1 MDTSESGSERP
12 NGVIRAIL
20 RIPALTFGLWIVLG
34 AAGMLFLPSV
44 DHVVASQSNASLPT
58 DAPTL
63 KALSTMDKAFGSG
76 DSKAY
81 VFVVMEDNKDGLTVN
96 DNAAYSDIV
105 TRLKARPA
113 YVSEVQDY
121 LTNADAKKAL
131 VSKDGKATY
140 IPVGLTA
147 ELGTVQSIDQVKWV
161 RSQVQAA
168 AKESHAEANV
178 SVAGDPAN
186 LIDMTQLAT
195 SANTSAGVYS
205 MALLF
210 IVLLLIYR
218 RVASIFVP
226 LITIGVA
233 ALCTLSVLSLAG
245 QAGMGLSTYTE
256 SFCVAIV
263 LGAGTDYSIFLVSRF
278 REEYARTADVRS
290 AVAAAMAKIGP
301 ALLASAGTVAISSLL
316 LNFAQLSVF
325 STTGPA
331 MAVAVGTT
339 VLVALTVT
347 PVLLLVA
354 GKRIGPAKP
363 PTAASFWSRVGAYVA
378 TKPARI
384 LLVGTACLIAL
395 AAFVPRTV
403 LSYEEHPSNP
413 NATESSRGSAA
424 LDRHFGKYSTQPDYV
439 LISADHDMRNSRD
452 LAVLA
457 AASRD
462 IAKLQNVKKVA
473 SAAQPSGKTL
483 PDASITSQLG
493 KVADN
498 LKTASKKI
506 NNGKAGLNHLK
517 NGSASLANGAGQ
529 QAAGMR
535 EAAGSMPRLI
545 SGLDDLRS
553 GTARSQSGASKLSGG
568 AAKIQSGLRS
578 LANGLDQARSGLS
591 QSTSGIGQVLQALN
605 ADPYCSQSPICPRA
619 RSALNQIYQSQRNQ
633 LVPGLA
639 KSANAADQLAGGQ
652 SHISDGLRNLANGLN
667 SIVSGQG
674 SLNNGQRSL
683 YSGLSQLASGSQSLA
698 DGLDELP
705 PGISKVVDN
714 TLKLSSGLSTTGNYL
729 NTVSQASNTADAGG
743 FYLPNSALNSDAFS
757 TAIKQ
762 FLSPDG
768 RVARIQIFGTTSP
781 GGASGIARYDGAKQ
795 EVIQAIKGT
804 TLDGSKVMLT
814 GAAGGS
820 ADLQTYFRS
829 DFKLVLIA
837 VLLTVLLLMMLVL
850 RSLVAPLYLLASV
863 ILSYAAALGTTV
875 IVFHEILG
883 QLMPFNVPVLSFVL
897 LVAVGADYNILL
909 MSRMRESKGKLTA
922 RAVGNA
928 VTATGPVITS
938 AGIIFAMAFLPM
950 VASTLSA
957 VSQLCF
963 TVVIGLLL
971 DTFIVR
977 TLIVP
982 AVAVLLGNS
991 SWWPG
996 RQDYDEAEDEQ
1007 LVVPKVQLLGGMPAL
1022 ANRAHP
1028 QPGV

>member
-1 MDTSESGSERP
+1 MDTSENGSERP

-20 RIPALTFGLWIVLG
+20 RIPALTLGLWIVLG

-63 KALSTMDKAFGSG
+63 KALSVMDKAFGSG

-96 DNAAYSDIV
+96 DNTAYSDIV
-105 TRLKARPA
+105 ARLKARPA

-121 LTNADAKKAL
+121 LTNTDAKKAL

-147 ELGTVQSIDQVKWV
+147 ELGTVQSINQVKWV

-168 AKESHAEANV
+168 AKESHAGAKL

-218 RVASIFVP
+218 KVASIFVP
-226 LITIGVA
+226 LITIGIA

-290 AVAAAMAKIGP
+290 AVAAAMTKIGP

-395 AAFVPRTV
+395 AAFVPHAV
-403 LSYEEHPSNP
+403 LAYQAHPSNP

-439 LISADHDMRNSRD
+439 LISSDHDMRNSRD

-462 IAKLQNVKKVA
+462 VAKLQNVKKVS

-483 PDASITSQLG
+483 PDSQITSQLS

-498 LKTASKKI
+498 LNKASQKI

-517 NGSASLANGAGQ
+517 TGSASLANGAGE
-529 QAAGMR
+529 QATGMR
-535 EAAGSMPRLI
+535 EAASSMPRLI
-545 SGLDDLRS
+545 SGLNELRS
-553 GTARSQSGASKLSGG
+553 GTARSQGGARKLSGG

-578 LANGLDQARSGLS
+578 LANGLDQARSGVS
-591 QSTSGIGQVLQALN
+591 QATNAIGQVLQTLN
-605 ADPYCSQSPICPRA
+605 SDPTCTQSPTCPRA
-619 RSALNQIYQSQRNQ
+619 RAELNQIYQDQRNQ
-633 LVPGLA
+633 LVPALA
-639 KSANAADQLAGGQ
+639 KSANAADQLASGQ
-652 SHISDGLRNLANGLN
+652 SNISGGLRNLANGLG

-674 SLNNGQRSL
+674 SLNDGQRSL
-683 YSGLSQLASGSQSLA
+683 YGGLNQLASGSQSLA
-698 DGLDELP
+698 DGLDALP
-705 PGISKVVDN
+705 PGIGKIVDN
-714 TLKLSSGLSTTGNYL
+714 TLKLSSGLSSTGNYL
-729 NTVSQASNTADAGG
+729 NSVSQSSDTADAGG

-781 GGASGIARYDGAKQ
+781 GSASGIARYNGAKQ
-795 EVIQAIKGT
+795 AVVQAIKGT
-804 TLDGSKVMLT
+804 TLDGSKVALT

-837 VLLTVLLLMMLVL
+837 VLLTVLLLMMIVL

-863 ILSYAAALGTTV
+863 ILSYGAALGTTV
-875 IVFHEILG
+875 IVFHEIAG
-883 QLMPFNVPVLSFVL
+883 QQMPFNVPVLSFVL

-982 AVAVLLGNS
+982 SVAVLLGNG

-996 RQDYDEAEDEQ
+996 RQNYDDSEDEH
-1007 LVVPKVQLLGGMPAL
+1007 LVVPKTSSILGMPTL
-1022 ANRAHP
+1022 ANQAQP